1 MRIKPVIM
9 PERIRMGKRDD
20 TYGKF
25 SLSPLERGYGITIG
39 HALRRLLLSSIQ
51 GAAITA
57 INIQGIMHEFS
68 TIKDVKEDVAEIIL
82 NLKKIRMRYI
92 GKELPQYV
100 TLEKEG
106 PGEVRALDIVLTPD
120 LEIANPD
127 QLIATMGEEVKIMM
141 KLRVDVGK
149 GFVSRESFSDSSM
162 PEGTIYLDTNFSPVK
177 RVKYH
182 IDNVRVG
189 QRTDFEELII
199 EIWTDG
205 SVHPDE
211 ALNLSAKIMSDH
223 LKLFIEEG
231 VFVEGGEEEKED
243 EKERIRK
250 LLNMPV
256 EELGMGNRVMNVLK
270 KKNIHK
276 LNDLVVKLEEE
287 MLKYPNFGKVS
298 LKEVKDRLK
307 EYDLVL
313 NMDPTLYFGNRDET

>member
-9 PERIRMGKRDD
+9 PERIKMGKRDD

-68 TIKDVKEDVAEIIL
+68 TIKDVKEDVAEIVL
-82 NLKKIRMRYI
+82 NLKKIRLRYI

-106 PGEVRALDIVLTPD
+106 PGEVRALNIVLTPD
-120 LEIANPD
+120 LEVANPD
-127 QLIATMGEEVKIMM
+127 QLIATMGEEAKIMM

-149 GFVSRESFSDSSM
+149 GFVPRESFSDLSM

-189 QRTDFEELII
+189 QKTDFEELII

-270 KKNIHK
+270 NKNIHK
-276 LNDLVVKLEEE
+276 LNDLVMKSEEE

-313 NMDPTLYFGNRDET
+313 NMDLTPYFGDRDET

>member
-1 MRIKPVIM
+1 MRIKPLIM
-9 PERIRMGKRDD
+9 PDRLRIGKKDD

-39 HALRRLLLSSIQ
+39 HALRRMLLSTIQ

-82 NLKKIRMRYI
+82 NLKKIRLRYT

-100 TLEKEG
+100 ILEKEG
-106 PGEVRALDIVLTPD
+106 PGEVKASDIVLTPD
-120 LEIANPD
+120 LETANPD
-127 QLIATMGEEVKIMM
+127 QLIATLGEDAKIMM

-149 GFVSRESFSDSSM
+149 GFVPMESFLDLSM

-182 IDNVRVG
+182 VNNVRVG

-205 SVHPDE
+205 SIHPEE
-211 ALNLSAKIMSDH
+211 ALNLSAKIMNDH

-231 VFVEGGEEEKED
+231 VFVEGEEEEKED
-243 EKERIRK
+243 EKERIKK

-270 KKNIHK
+270 NKNIHR
-276 LNDLVVKLEEE
+276 LSDLVMKTEEE
-287 MLKYPNFGKVS
+287 MLQYPNFGKVS

-307 EYDLVL
+307 EYELVL
-313 NMDPTLYFGNRDET
+313 NMDLTPYFGEKDET